1 MKLIERKPIQNG
13 YIVYYQNP
21 NDSAE
26 SFKEFDNFYAARN
39 FAMKTKRNFKR
50 FIFMNQGKINDCF
63 TSLKQLHKYFM
74 IVWQLDN
81 QEFIN
86 LTWQPS
92 KQ

>member
-1 MKLIERKPIQNG
+1 MKLLDKKLIQNG
-13 YIVYYQNP
+13 YIVYYQNRG
-21 NDSAE
+21 DSAE

-39 FAMKTKRNFKR
+39 FAIKTKKNFKR
-50 FIFMNQGKINDCF
+50 FIFMNKGKINDCF
-63 TSLKQLHKYFM
+63 HTLEQLHKYFM

-86 LTWQPS
+86 LTWQPP